1 MHASVEPLIDDIDD
15 VASYKVDEQGCPRKA
30 LSRDDKLDQVTKRC
44 SDRSHQKDGRIK
56 KRRRC
61 HDLLARGGRV
71 LGARQVGND
80 AERQLTCLWV
90 LYMTA
95 LCRQRVGDKKACE
108 FTLHYSNEKK
118 SRKQISRDDPVLLVK
133 GNDMSNEG
141 NKVRVNYIGTFD
153 DGTVFDSS
161 VERGEPLEFTCMA
174 GMMIPGFDAAVN
186 EMAVGETKKV
196 HIPAADAYGERDEQ
210 LVQRI
215 PKENVPDVDDLP
227 VGQTVYMQAPGGQAF
242 PVKVVEITDDDVVFD
257 MNHEMA
263 GKDLNF
269 EITLEEVL
277 D

>member
-1 MHASVEPLIDDIDD
+1 MST
-15 VASYKVDEQGCPRKA
+15 C
-30 LSRDDKLDQVTKRC
+30 
-44 SDRSHQKDGRIK
+44 
-56 KRRRC
+56 
-61 HDLLARGGRV
+61 
-71 LGARQVGND
+71 VGS
-80 AERQLTCLWV
+80 
-90 LYMTA
+90 
-95 LCRQRVGDKKACE
+95 KKACE

-141 NKVRVNYIGTFD
+141 KKVRVNYIGTFD

-174 GMMIPGFDAAVN
+174 GMMIPGFDAAGN

-269 EITLEEVL
+269 EITLEEIV

>member
-1 MHASVEPLIDDIDD
+1 
-15 VASYKVDEQGCPRKA
+15 
-30 LSRDDKLDQVTKRC
+30 
-44 SDRSHQKDGRIK
+44 
-56 KRRRC
+56 
-61 HDLLARGGRV
+61 
-71 LGARQVGND
+71 
-80 AERQLTCLWV
+80 
-90 LYMTA
+90 
-95 LCRQRVGDKKACE
+95 
-108 FTLHYSNEKK
+108 
-118 SRKQISRDDPVLLVK
+118 
-133 GNDMSNEG
+133 MSNEG
-141 NKVRVNYIGTFD
+141 KKVRVNYIGTFD

-215 PKENVPDVDDLP
+215 PKENVPDVDD
-227 VGQTVYMQAPGGQAF
+227 
-242 PVKVVEITDDDVVFD
+242 VVFD